1 MGLKGNV
8 WSLQGDFVLHG
19 NKEQIGQVRRY
30 KLDSNC
36 YLSLGIPTQDVL
48 FENDT

>member
-8 WSLQGDFVLHG
+8 WSLQGDLHG
-19 NKEQIGQVRRY
+19 NKEQIGQVRCY
-30 KLDSNC
+30 KLDTNC
-36 YLSLGIPTQDVL
+36 YLSLGISSQDVL